1 MSSFTNQID
10 QEAVGAIGAR
20 EKYPSHLDIQTKKL
34 SYNLRN
40 QNQHYNALT
49 KRNSTMGSERKFE
62 RGIVSRTPIL

>member
-1 MSSFTNQID
+1 MSSFANKID
-10 QEAVGAIGAR
+10 KEEEEAIGAR
-20 EKYPSHLDIQTKKL
+20 EKHPSQLDSQTKKL

-49 KRNSTMGSERKFE
+49 KRNSAMGSERKFE